1 MDMKTLGWTES
12 FEEYMKKITED
23 AKVPGTSVG
32 LAKEGELVYHQGF
45 GYRDVETKAGI
56 TLDTVFGIGS
66 ITKSFTCVAIMQLQ
80 EAGKLS
86 VHDPIVK
93 YIPEFRLKGGKSV
106 ENITIHH
113 FMTHSSG
120 VPALP
125 SLGYAMKRSMLDDPA
140 AGEVEYDIYNHASID
155 TYTDLLDYIASFDFE
170 LLGLPGTEL
179 AYNND
184 AYGLLGLVIERGS
197 GLPYEQ
203 YVKKHILEPAGM
215 KHSVF
220 LVEELGDYANLA
232 TCYANRVA
240 DGAHEVY
247 AAPIWWDAPA
257 MRAAGFLKA
266 SVRDML
272 SYTEIFRNDGLV
284 GKERILSA
292 KSVEQMISPHVK
304 LGSNQYYGYG
314 LIIHPNY
321 HGIRLIEHSGGIKG
335 VAAQMLIMKETGIT
349 ATILNNTMS
358 APIGTMMSGLVCS
371 LQSLPVD
378 TLAYTYP
385 QYDIDEGRFPEY
397 VGKYKAHAGIGM
409 TVEVEE
415 GNLVLT
421 MNKAKIPLRSV
432 EEDGFALN
440 VAGNENVVRFTRDF
454 QGNVI
459 RMSLGGMVPLI
470 KEKAR

>member
-1 MDMKTLGWTES
+1 MTKPEWTKS
-12 FEEYMKKITED
+12 FEEYMKKITEA

-32 LAKEGELVYHQGF
+32 MAKEGELLYHQGF

-56 TLDTVFGIGS
+56 TPDTVFGIGS

-80 EAGKLS
+80 DAGKLS

-93 YIPEFRLKGGKSV
+93 YLPEFRLKGGNSV

-125 SLGYAMKRSMLDDPA
+125 SLGYAMKRTMLDDPA
-140 AGEVEYDIYNHASID
+140 AIEVEYDIHSHESID
-155 TYTDLLDYIASFDFE
+155 TYADLLDYIASVDFE
-170 LLGLPGTEL
+170 LLGPPGTEL
-179 AYNND
+179 SYNND
-184 AYGLLGLVIERGS
+184 AYGLLGLVIERVS
-197 GLPYEQ
+197 GQPYEL

-220 LVEELGDYANLA
+220 LVEELGDYADLA
-232 TCYANRVA
+232 TCYANRVT

-272 SYTEIFRNDGLV
+272 KYTEIFRTDGLV

-304 LGSNQYYGYG
+304 LNTNQYYGYG

-321 HGIRLIEHSGGIKG
+321 HGIRLIEHTGGIKG
-335 VAAQMLIMKETGIT
+335 VAAQMFITKETGIT
-349 ATILNNTMS
+349 AVILNNTMS
-358 APIGTMMSGLVCS
+358 APLGNMLSGLVCS

-378 TLAYTYP
+378 TPPYSYP
-385 QYDIDEGRFPEY
+385 DYDIRVDHLPEY
-397 VGKYKAHAGIGM
+397 VGQYKTHAGIGM
-409 TVEVEE
+409 SVEVEE
-415 GNLVLT
+415 GKLVLT
-421 MNKAKIPLRSV
+421 MSKAKIPLQAV
-432 EEDGFALN
+432 EKDGFALN
-440 VAGNENVVRFTRDF
+440 VNGNSNVLRFTRDS
-454 QGNVI
+454 QGNVT
-459 RMSLGGMVPLI
+459 RMNMGGLI
-470 KEKAR
+470 QLMKEKAV